1 MLYGMNK
8 LRTIA
13 LTLSAAL
20 WLGLPSLAAAGT
32 QDFTIPTFDADYT
45 LSRDSNRISH
55 LTVKE
60 HIVAQFPDFDQN
72 HGILRAIPDHYE
84 SHSLNLQIQSVTDD
98 TGRPLAYTTSS
109 SHNNRVLKIGDSDRY
124 VHGLQTYNIAYSM
137 DNVTTGGAGYN
148 GFFWDVNGDQ
158 WQQVFGQVTA
168 RLHLASDLTA
178 AVQPDSV
185 RCFTGPRGSTAQA
198 CTVTPGDG
206 GLTTFTATRPLT
218 AAETLTIETRFAEG
232 TFAAYHLPTSELVG
246 RIAYVLGLYIIPI
259 GLTLLIALRQW
270 RRHGRDPK
278 GRGVIVPEYLPPA
291 DLSVIGSGIVLKES
305 FQPQSISAQI
315 IDLAVRHYLKIY
327 EVESKGLF
335 INGTTYEIEL
345 VKAPTG
351 LRPEEAATITMLYGA
366 SPAVGARINL
376 DSLKNKLYK
385 QAGAIGD
392 DVTAGLVTAGS
403 LANNPGKAKIPYIS
417 AGIGLIIVSFF
428 FLPHT
433 IGLIICAVILF
444 IAAQVMPARTAKGV
458 AQREYLLGLKQYMTV
473 AETERLKVLQSPHG
487 ELTEKVDV
495 TDTTQ
500 LVKLYERLLPFAM
513 LMGIEKDWA
522 KQFAG
527 LYQQPPEWYSGP
539 SSFNAGYFAGA
550 MAGFGT
556 ASTASFSAPSSS
568 SGGGSAG
575 GGGGGGGGG
584 GW

>member
-1 MLYGMNK
+1 MNK

-13 LTLSAAL
+13 LTLVAAL
-20 WLGLPSLAAAGT
+20 WLGLPAMAAAGT

-45 LSRDSNRISH
+45 LSRDSDRISH

-84 SHSLNLQIQSVTDD
+84 AHSLNLQIQSVTDD
-98 TGRPLAYTTSS
+98 TGRSLAYTTSS
-109 SHNNRVLKIGDSDRY
+109 SNNNRVLKIGDSDRY

-168 RLHLASDLTA
+168 RLHLASDLAA

-198 CTVTPGDG
+198 CTVTPGDD

-232 TFAAYHLPTSELVG
+232 TFAAYHLPASELIS
-246 RIAYVLGLYIIPI
+246 RIAYVLGLYVIPI
-259 GLTLLIALRQW
+259 SLTLLIALRQW
-270 RRHGRDPK
+270 RRHGRDPE
-278 GRGVIVPEYLPPA
+278 GRGVIIPEYLPPA

-345 VKAPTG
+345 IKAPTG
-351 LRPEEAATITMLYGA
+351 LRSEEAATITMLYGA

-403 LANNPGKAKIPYIS
+403 LANDPAKAKIPYIS
-417 AGIGLIIVSFF
+417 AGIGLILVSFF

-473 AETERLKVLQSPHG
+473 AEAERLKVLQSPHG

-527 LYQQPPEWYSGP
+527 LYQQPPEWYSGS